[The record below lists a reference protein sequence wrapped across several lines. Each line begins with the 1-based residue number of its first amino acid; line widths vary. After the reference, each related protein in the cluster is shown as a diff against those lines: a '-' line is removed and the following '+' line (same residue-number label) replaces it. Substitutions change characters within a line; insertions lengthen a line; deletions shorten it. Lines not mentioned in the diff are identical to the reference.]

1 MFRCIF
7 SLLGT
12 VHSLPILCA
21 VLDKAAAQN
30 TRMCAQDL
38 KISLLKN
45 KEINNIIY
53 LCTSC
58 LVALA
63 ILWPSAVRRKKV
75 SRSGAKGD
83 RSGKSWE
90 WGKDTGM
97 ILVLRHDGFN
107 SANGIHC
114 TYWLHKLCDLAS
126 CVRND

>member
-7 SLLGT
+7 SLQGT

-63 ILWPSAVRRKKV
+63 ALRPSAVRRKKSV
-75 SRSGAKGD
+75 GQAPRVTGQERAESGAKT
-83 RSGKSWE
+83 R
-90 WGKDTGM
+90 
-97 ILVLRHDGFN
+97 V
-107 SANGIHC
+107 
-114 TYWLHKLCDLAS
+114 
-126 CVRND
+126 